1 LLTALVVMGG
11 ALWLASGSDAAWL
24 AHRLS
29 ERLIRLGVMVGLG
42 VIAYF
47 ATLWV
52 LGFRLNDFKRRAA

>member
-1 LLTALVVMGG
+1 MGG
-11 ALWLASGSDAAWL
+11 ALWLAGGSDAAWL
-24 AHRLS
+24 AYPLP
-29 ERLIRLGVMVGLG
+29 ERLIRLGVLVGLG

>member
-1 LLTALVVMGG
+1 MGG

-24 AHRLS
+24 AYPLS
-29 ERLIRLGVMVGLG
+29 ERLIRLGVLVGLG
-42 VIAYF
+42 VAAYF

>member
-1 LLTALVVMGG
+1 VL
-11 ALWLASGSDAAWL
+11 
-24 AHRLS
+24 
-29 ERLIRLGVMVGLG
+29 VGLG